1 MKEGTIMNNISRR
14 TFLALG
20 CCAAGAAFCS
30 PLVSTAKAAV
40 LETAEVNRL
49 FAELGAKKKAPAAL
63 DAWINDP
70 AAQKI
75 APYQAFDN
83 VWQVGIAWGFVLGHQ
98 NQRRVGAHRY
108 HA

>member
-1 MKEGTIMNNISRR
+1 MNNISRR

-49 FAELGAKKKAPAAL
+49 FAEL
-63 DAWINDP
+63 
-70 AAQKI
+70 
-75 APYQAFDN
+75 
-83 VWQVGIAWGFVLGHQ
+83 
-98 NQRRVGAHRY
+98 
-108 HA
+108 